1 MRTRRTG
8 SPANASEHTFVCLV
22 PTQQVELSSSQEVVC
37 SSVVI
42 SLSILLSGV
51 WKMSQINIRW
61 ANISTTAS
69 NDWKGAFKRATV
81 AFWVVSVSPFKSSK
95 WGFPLKVHSCFSFR
109 STWKKM
115 RALLFI
121 VTHSVLSFEFC
132 SIHRKGFFQ
141 QKVCCTVD
149 RRMWKKGMMKISLCS
164 H

>member
-22 PTQQVELSSSQEVVC
+22 PTQQVELSSSQEVAC

-95 WGFPLKVHSCFSFR
+95 WGFPLKVHSCFSFER
-109 STWKKM
+109 KCEHFYLLSRTLFCPLNFAVFTERAFSSKKFV
-115 RALLFI
+115 ALLTGECERKAWWKF
-121 VTHSVLSFEFC
+121 LSAL
-132 SIHRKGFFQ
+132 IN
-141 QKVCCTVD
+141 
-149 RRMWKKGMMKISLCS
+149 SL
-164 H
+164 